1 MDNLNGPWHPSKD
14 PRLILARGGG
24 PLHRQIYD
32 YFRTAISAGQ
42 LRPGDR
48 LPSARTLAQQLM
60 VARGTVDA
68 AYAILAGEG
77 YVIGRRPSGTIVSPG
92 LPRVAHA
99 AATSKPPPR
108 PAPSNVLTGAAKPFQ
123 LGLPAVDAF
132 PRKLW
137 SRLIS
142 WQGRGL
148 SVADMGYPEHAGFAP
163 LREAIAAYLAV
174 ARGILCEAR
183 QIVITSGY
191 QGALDAIGRVL
202 LRRGDKVWFEDP
214 GYHLARA
221 ALGARGLYP
230 WCRSRLTQMDCASVT
245 VSPVRTMR
253 GSLLSHHRIRRR
265 LGWRS
270 RCRGGLPFWPGRAK
284 RARMWWRTITTASS
298 ATRGRPLPALKS
310 LDRADRVLYAGS
322 FSKVLFPGLRLGYL
336 VLPEELVETFN
347 SVILSRSAGASTFE
361 QRVVATFMREGYFA
375 RHLKRMRSLYA
386 ARRQAL
392 AEALSAV
399 FGERLAVDLEPGG
412 MHLLAR
418 VGGGVRDTDLARKAQ
433 AAGFAIDALSSR
445 VIRYRREGGLL
456 LGFTNIPEADAVT
469 MCRRLERVIGA
480 DLA

>member
-1 MDNLNGPWHPSKD
+1 MAPSKD
-14 PRLILARGGG
+14 PRLILARDGG
-24 PLHRQIYD
+24 PLHRQMYD

-68 AYAILAGEG
+68 AYAMLAGEG

-92 LPRVAHA
+92 LLGVERAP
-99 AATSKPPPR
+99 ATSKPRPR
-108 PAPSNVLTGAAKPFQ
+108 HAPTLVLTGAAKPFQ

-137 SRLIS
+137 SRLIAR
-142 WQGRGL
+142 QGRDL
-148 SVADMGYPEHAGFAP
+148 SAADMGYPEHAGYRP

-174 ARGILCEAR
+174 ARGMLCDAR

-191 QGALDAIGRVL
+191 QGALDTIGRVL

-221 ALGARGLYP
+221 ALERWGVPL
-230 WCRSRLTQMDCASVT
+230 V
-245 VSPVRTMR
+245 PVRVDADGLRVADGVARAHDARLAIVTPSHQAPL
-253 GSLLSHHRIRRR
+253 GVALSLPRR
-265 LGWRS
+265 LALLAW
-270 RCRGGLPFWPGRAK
+270 
-284 RARMWWRTITTASS
+284 ASE
-298 ATRGRPLPALKS
+298 AGAYVVEDDYDGEFRYTGRPLPALKS

-336 VLPEELVETFN
+336 VLPEELVEAFN
-347 SVILSRSAGASTFE
+347 NIILSRSAGASTFE

-445 VIRYRREGGLL
+445 VIRYRREGALL
-456 LGFTNIPEADAVT
+456 LGFSNIPEADAVT
-469 MCRRLERVIGA
+469 MCRRLEHAIGA
-480 DLA
+480 DLI

>member
-1 MDNLNGPWHPSKD
+1 MAPSKD

-92 LPRVAHA
+92 LPRVEHA

-108 PAPSNVLTGAAKPFQ
+108 LAPSNVLTGAAKPFQ

-137 SRLIS
+137 SRLIA

-148 SVADMGYPEHAGFAP
+148 SVADMSYPEHAGFAP

-221 ALGARGLYP
+221 ALERAGVPL
-230 WCRSRLTQMDCASVT
+230 V
-245 VSPVRTMR
+245 PVRVDADGLRVGDGIASAHDARLAIVTPSHQAPL
-253 GSLLSHHRIRRR
+253 GVALSLPRR
-265 LGWRS
+265 LALLAW
-270 RCRGGLPFWPGRAK
+270 
-284 RARMWWRTITTASS
+284 ASE
-298 ATRGRPLPALKS
+298 AGAYVVEDDYDGEFRYRGRPLPALKS

-336 VLPEELVETFN
+336 VLPEELVEAFN
-347 SVILSRSAGASTFE
+347 NIILSRSAGASTFE

>member
-1 MDNLNGPWHPSKD
+1 MAPSED

-92 LPRVAHA
+92 LPRVEHA

-108 PAPSNVLTGAAKPFQ
+108 LAPSNVLTGAAKPFQ

-137 SRLIS
+137 SRLIA

-221 ALGARGLYP
+221 ALERAGVPL
-230 WCRSRLTQMDCASVT
+230 V
-245 VSPVRTMR
+245 PVRVDADGLRVGDGIASAHDARLAIVTPSHQAPL
-253 GSLLSHHRIRRR
+253 GVALSLPRR
-265 LGWRS
+265 LALLAW
-270 RCRGGLPFWPGRAK
+270 
-284 RARMWWRTITTASS
+284 ASE
-298 ATRGRPLPALKS
+298 AGAYVVEDDYDGEFRYRGRPLPALKS

-336 VLPEELVETFN
+336 VLPEELVEAFN
-347 SVILSRSAGASTFE
+347 NIILSRSAGASTFE